1 VSLGRAIPHGPPG
14 DDDRVPAPE
23 APSWRQRRRPGART
37 LARAAR
43 RDPVASLCLAFL
55 ALVVSVAVLAPV
67 LAPYPPNQVDLSS
80 AYLGPSFEHLLGTDA
95 SGRDILSRVLVGA
108 RTSLLGGV
116 GVVAISAFAG
126 IGLGLAAAWFGR
138 FTDTALSAG
147 IDVLFSFPGLL
158 LAIVAAAVFGAGLG
172 APVVAF
178 GIAYTP
184 IMARLV
190 RGAAQRERELPYVAA
205 STVLGLPS
213 PRIVL
218 RHILPNLWPL
228 IVAQLTIELGYATI
242 DIAAIS
248 FLGLGVQP
256 PTADWGLMVAQGRPA
271 ILAGHPGEAIYPGIA
286 LVLVVLCVM
295 VLGRRLADRSG
306 QGL

>member
-1 VSLGRAIPHGPPG
+1 VTAGETIPGGVADHPG
-14 DDDRVPAPE
+14 DAPAGQSP
-23 APSWRQRRRPGART
+23 RGVR
-37 LARAAR
+37 ARALVRLAR
-43 RDPVASLCLAFL
+43 RDPVATACVALL
-55 ALVVSVAVLAPV
+55 ALVVLVALLAPL
-67 LAPYPPNQVDLSS
+67 LAPYAPDQVDLSS

-95 SGRDILSRVLVGA
+95 SGRDIFSRLLFGA
-108 RTSLLGGV
+108 RTSLLGPL
-116 GVVAISAFAG
+116 GVVAISAVAG
-126 IGLGLAAAWFGR
+126 IALALVAAWFGG
-138 FTDTALSAG
+138 FADTTISAG

-158 LAIVAAAVFGAGLG
+158 LAIIGAAVFGAGLG

-190 RGAAQRERELPYVAA
+190 RGAARRERELPHIACA
-205 STVLGLPS
+205 TVLGLPS
-213 PRIVL
+213 WRIVL
-218 RHILPNLWPL
+218 RHLLPNLWPL
-228 IVAQLTIELGYATI
+228 ILAQLTIEFGYATI

-256 PTADWGLMVAQGRPA
+256 PTPDWGLMVAQGRPA

-286 LVLVVLCVM
+286 LVLVVLAVM

-306 QGL
+306 RGL

>member
-1 VSLGRAIPHGPPG
+1 MALF
-14 DDDRVPAPE
+14 AP
-23 APSWRQRRRPGART
+23 
-37 LARAAR
+37 L
-43 RDPVASLCLAFL
+43 
-55 ALVVSVAVLAPV
+55 
-67 LAPYPPNQVDLSS
+67 LAPYPPNEVNLSS
-80 AYLGPSFEHLLGTDA
+80 AHLGISSQHLLGTDA
-95 SGRDILSRVLVGA
+95 SGRDILSRVMFGA
-108 RTSLLGGV
+108 RTSLLGAL
-116 GVVAISAFAG
+116 GVVGISALAG
-126 IGLGLAAAWFGR
+126 VALGLVAAWFGR

-147 IDVLFSFPGLL
+147 IDVLFSLPGLL

-172 APVVAF
+172 APVIAF

-190 RGAAQRERELPYVAA
+190 RGAARRERELPHVAA

-213 PRIVL
+213 RRIVL

-228 IVAQLTIELGYATI
+228 IIAQLTIEFGYATI

-286 LVLVVLCVM
+286 LVLVVLAVM
-295 VLGRRLADRSG
+295 VLGRRLADRWG
-306 QGL
+306 RGL